1 MTILAGVDAGASHTE
16 ALIGTTSLAEL
27 ARVRGAPGNLRAGE
41 VRDAAQA
48 IATTLAKA
56 SQEAKVGDPID
67 VLVVGAAGTR
77 LDTDRQ
83 ALQSALLDL
92 SPAKEVVVTSD
103 ALVALESAFPEKP
116 GILLIAGTGSIAHA
130 RDPSGNLRRVGGFGS
145 RFGDEGSGYALGRA
159 AVAAAIAGHEGRGP
173 ETRLTRAVLD
183 AVGVE
188 SMDQFPAWAQGA
200 AVPTIAKLAT
210 TACDVAD
217 TGDRVA
223 GELVADASRA
233 LADHVTALLTHFPE
247 REEVSVI
254 LGGGLIGS
262 DTAVR
267 RRTLTELATR
277 APQARV
283 LDAEIDP
290 AAGALRM
297 AAKKFVGSK

>member
-1 MTILAGVDAGASHTE
+1 MTVLAGVDAGASHTE

-48 IATTLAKA
+48 IAATVGKA
-56 SQEAKVGDPID
+56 SQEANVGDPIE

-83 ALQSALLDL
+83 ALQSALLGL
-92 SPAKEVVVTSD
+92 NPAKEVLVTSD

-130 RDPSGNLRRVGGFGS
+130 RDASGNLWRVGGFGW

-188 SMDQFPAWAQGA
+188 SMDQFPAWAQDDE
-200 AVPTIAKLAT
+200 VSLVAKLAI
-210 TACDVAD
+210 TACQ
-217 TGDRVA
+217 VA
-223 GELVADASRA
+223 GGGDEVAGALVAEAARA
-233 LADHVTALLTHFPE
+233 LADHVIALRPRFTSDAEIAVALW
-247 REEVSVI
+247 
-254 LGGGLIGS
+254 GGLLGS
-262 DTAVR
+262 ETPVR
-267 RRTLTELATR
+267 ERLLAELATR
-277 APQARV
+277 APNVRV
-283 LDAEIDP
+283 TDVEVDP
-290 AAGALRM
+290 AFGALRM
-297 AAKKFVGSK
+297 AAKKFLGLT

>member
-1 MTILAGVDAGASHTE
+1 MTVLAGVDAGASHTE

-27 ARVRGAPGNLRAGE
+27 ARVRGAPGNLGAGD

-48 IATTLAKA
+48 IATTVAKA
-56 SQEAKVGDPID
+56 SREAEVGDPIE
-67 VLVVGAAGTR
+67 VLVVGAAGAR

-92 SPAKEVVVTSD
+92 SPAKEVLVTSD

-159 AVAAAIAGHEGRGP
+159 AVGAAIAGHEGRGP

-188 SMDQFPAWAQGA
+188 SMDQFPAWAQDHEVSLVA
-200 AVPTIAKLAT
+200 QLAI
-210 TACDVAD
+210 TACQVAD
-217 TGDRVA
+217 GGDEVA
-223 GELVADASRA
+223 GALVAEAARA
-233 LADHVTALLTHFPE
+233 LADHVIALLPRFPSDA
-247 REEVSVI
+247 EVLVA
-254 LGGGLIGS
+254 LWGGLIGS
-262 DTAVR
+262 DTPVR
-267 RRTLTELATR
+267 QRLLAELATR
-277 APQARV
+277 VPNV
-283 LDAEIDP
+283 CVTDVEVDP
-290 AAGALRM
+290 AFGALRM
-297 AAKKFVGSK
+297 AAKKFGLK

>member
-48 IATTLAKA
+48 IATTVAKA
-56 SQEAKVGDPID
+56 AQEANVGDPIE

-77 LDTDRQ
+77 LETDRQ

-92 SPAKEVVVTSD
+92 NPAKEVLVTSD

-130 RDPSGNLRRVGGFGS
+130 RDASGNLWRVGGFGW

-159 AVAAAIAGHEGRGP
+159 AMAAAIMGHERRGP
-173 ETRLTRAVLD
+173 ATQLTEKLLD
-183 AVGVE
+183 ATDLSGAE
-188 SMDQFPAWAQGA
+188 QIPAWAQGA

-210 TACDVAD
+210 TVCDVAD
-217 TGDRVA
+217 TGDQVA
-223 GELVADASRA
+223 CELVADASRA

-247 REEVSVI
+247 GAEVSVV

-267 RRTLTELATR
+267 QCTLTELATR

-283 LDAEIDP
+283 FAAEIAP

-297 AAKKFVGSK
+297 AAKKSLGLK